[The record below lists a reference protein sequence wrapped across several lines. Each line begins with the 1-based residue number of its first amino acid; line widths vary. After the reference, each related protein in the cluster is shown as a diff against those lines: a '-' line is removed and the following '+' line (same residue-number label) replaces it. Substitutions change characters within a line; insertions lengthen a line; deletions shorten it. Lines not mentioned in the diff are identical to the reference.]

1 MEQVLVLKNRCV
13 ISISGQDRKS
23 FLQGLITNDVSK
35 AGDGKAFYALMLSPV
50 GRFLYDFFIVEK
62 GEKLFLDCCL
72 EKVDEIVQKL
82 SFYKLRS
89 KVEIGKEPNLVVV
102 SFGSLIGKI
111 GFVDSR
117 NSEMGFRSFVAKDQ
131 LQSAL
136 GESGLERM
144 EKGNEHMVG
153 IANSNQQQGKD
164 LLDYNFRRINL
175 KLPDDSDL
183 TFEKSFPLEFGFDDL
198 NAVDYQKGC
207 YVGQETTARMHY
219 KGTIRKKV
227 FLVEV
232 LECKE
237 IDKGTEIEAGDKKI
251 GEILSSVFYQEKLFA
266 LALIKNVDNEG
277 KEINFGKMKLTIS
290 QNGITKEIRII
301 K

>member
-1 MEQVLVLKNRCV
+1 MEQSLVLKNRSV
-13 ISISGQDRKS
+13 ISISGEDRKS

-35 AGDGKAFYALMLSPV
+35 ASDGKAVYAFMLSPV
-50 GRFLYDFFIVEK
+50 GRFLYDFFIVEV

-89 KVEIGKEPNLVVV
+89 KVEIRKELGLVVV
-102 SFGSLIGKI
+102 SLKSLVVSYGGIW
-111 GFVDSR
+111 FVDPR
-117 NSEMGFRSFVAKDQ
+117 DFEMGFRGFVVLGDDKRNECGVEVAKPD
-131 LQSAL
+131 LR
-136 GESGLERM
+136 GEMCDEIDD
-144 EKGNEHMVG
+144 E
-153 IANSNQQQGKD
+153 
-164 LLDYNFRRINL
+164 YNLRRINL
-175 KLPDDSDL
+175 VLPDDSDL
-183 TFEKSFPLEFGFDDL
+183 TFDKSFPLEFGFDGF

-219 KGTIRKKV
+219 KGVIRKKV

-232 LECKE
+232 LECA
-237 IDKGTEIEAGDKKI
+237 EIEKGAEIEVGDKKI
-251 GEILSSVFYQEKLFA
+251 GEILSSVLYQEKLFA

-277 KEINFGKMKLTIS
+277 KEINLVELKLTIP
-290 QNGITKEIRII
+290 QVEKEIKII